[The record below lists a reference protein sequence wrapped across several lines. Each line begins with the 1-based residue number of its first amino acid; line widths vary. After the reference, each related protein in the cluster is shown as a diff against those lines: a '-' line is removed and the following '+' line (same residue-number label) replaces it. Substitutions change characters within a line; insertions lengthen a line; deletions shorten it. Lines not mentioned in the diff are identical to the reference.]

1 MRKLLIFALIFLALS
16 YTAAQ
21 ERTAIQDEAAQQA
34 WAEDVDYL
42 LDRIMIMHPEPY
54 HRFTQ
59 AELEQEASD
68 LKAELPYLTDQEIVF
83 GLLRLMSMQD
93 GHTFLNVFQTGLETH
108 LYPLRLYLFEEG
120 VFVVNAAPEHA

>member
-1 MRKLLIFALIFLALS
+1 MQKLMIFTLILFVFSHA
-16 YTAAQ
+16 AAQ

-42 LDRIMIMHPEPY
+42 LDRIITMHPEPY

-59 AELEQEASD
+59 VELEQAASD
-68 LKAELPYLTDQEIVF
+68 LKVELPYLTDQQIVF

-93 GHTFLNVFQTGLETH
+93 GHTFLNVFQAGLDTH
-108 LYPLRLYLFEEG
+108 LYPLRLY
-120 VFVVNAAPEHA
+120 